1 VPTYIQLLALTP
13 EGRVSMLQNPEVIL
27 QTQATIQVPGVIML
41 GLYGVLGEYDFVN
54 ILEAPDND
62 AVARYSLELGVRA
75 GVRVVTMPA
84 IPISRFEYTVYSEP
98 PGTEAHE
105 ALPIPDG
112 GN

>member
-1 VPTYIQLLALTP
+1 MPTYIQLLALTP
-13 EGRVSMLQNPEVIL
+13 EGRVSMLQNPEALL
-27 QTQATIQVPGVIML
+27 QTQTTIHVLGVIML

-84 IPISRFEYTVYSEP
+84 IPISRFEHTAYPEP
-98 PGTEAHE
+98 PGMEADE